1 MIMSTILAKMAV
13 HAPVIT
19 GLVVGSAAKF
29 GRMMAINESF
39 TKRHVIGHILMM
51 GTIGVVATYIVDIL
65 DITDPNKRTFVAA
78 VLAIAGTDVLEYLR
92 TRAWKRF
99 FVDAEETKIQDK

>member
-1 MIMSTILAKMAV
+1 MTSLMAKAAL

-19 GLVVGSAAKF
+19 GLIVGSAAKF
-29 GRMMAINESF
+29 GRMLAINEPF
-39 TKRHVIGHILMM
+39 TKKHVIGHIMMM
-51 GTIGVVATYIVDIL
+51 GTIGVVATYLVDVL

-78 VLAIAGTDVLEYLR
+78 ILAIAGTDVLEYLR

-99 FVDAEETKIQDK
+99 FVDAEEIKIQDK